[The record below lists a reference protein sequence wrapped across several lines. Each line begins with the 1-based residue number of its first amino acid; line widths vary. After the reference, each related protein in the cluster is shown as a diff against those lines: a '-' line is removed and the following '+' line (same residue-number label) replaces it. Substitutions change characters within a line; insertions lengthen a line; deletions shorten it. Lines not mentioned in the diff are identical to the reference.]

1 MLGPK
6 TGRLEELVREDEKV
20 TGIKTADGST
30 HDASLVIIAC
40 GPWTPSIV
48 QETNG
53 SLEATGGSV
62 VTITLPR
69 ERKDLWEKV
78 SVKASSGA
86 DPVSTLRKTSLSG
99 RTD

>member
-6 TGRLEELVREDEKV
+6 TGRLEELVREGEKV
-20 TGIKTADGST
+20 TGIKTADGRT
-30 HDASLVIIAC
+30 HDADLVIVAC

-62 VTITLPR
+62 VTITLPK

-78 SVKASSGA
+78 RARTSSGA
-86 DPVSTLRKTSLSG
+86 DRLSTLRKASPFG